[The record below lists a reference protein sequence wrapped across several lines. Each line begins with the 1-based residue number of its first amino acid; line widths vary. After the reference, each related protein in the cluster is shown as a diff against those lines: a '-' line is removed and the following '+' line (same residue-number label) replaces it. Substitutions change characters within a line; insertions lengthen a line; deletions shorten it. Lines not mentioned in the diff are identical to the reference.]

1 MMLYTIKA
9 KYFQYI
15 HATDIL
21 PAIILSVLGVYIVV
35 CVSVGGRGDKNKWI
49 ILFNFLHKDFYLS
62 GWTVFKFF
70 LSFF

>member
-9 KYFQYI
+9 KHFQYI

-35 CVSVGGRGDKNKWI
+35 CVSVGGRGDKKKWI

-62 GWTVFKFF
+62 G
-70 LSFF
+70 